1 MLLEKKKIGQWN
13 ALIHFDVEEK
23 LYSIFQMDEPGGAV
37 ITSENK
43 EKAEKDFEVGMMV
56 AKFVNK
62 VLKNKMNKK

>member
-1 MLLEKKKIGQWN
+1 MLIEEKKIGKWN

-23 LYSIFQMDEPGGAV
+23 LYSIFQLDESGGAV